1 MMYKLMNCLQTLSL
15 SHLLIHAYS
24 LGCRLAYPLAASNCQ
39 LLRATSA
46 ACVASPKVV
55 ELSKLLKP
63 AVMVLIGSRA
73 EKDDWAGSRAAYMR
87 SNKTVSN
94 TSSTKSMADGIYAF
108 GVVWR
113 KPDWLKLVAQEREA
127 GVV

>member
-1 MMYKLMNCLQTLSL
+1 MMYKLTNCLQTLSL

-24 LGCRLAYPLAASNCQ
+24 LGCRLAYPLAGSNCQ

-63 AVMVLIGSRA
+63 AVMVLMGSKA
-73 EKDDWAGSRAAYMR
+73 EKDDWAGNRAAYMR
-87 SNKTVSN
+87 SNRTVSKI
-94 TSSTKSMADGIYAF
+94 SSTKSMAMECYAV
-108 GVVWR
+108 GVVW
-113 KPDWLKLVAQEREA
+113 PEPGW
-127 GVV
+127 